1 MKPKAKA
8 LLYNFL
14 GFVILFLVFRFGL
27 LYLFPDQ
34 YILMLL
40 FAVISASVISP
51 KFGVVVENGQER
63 VKMKW
68 VLLKGV
74 RDVT

>member
-1 MKPKAKA
+1 MSPKFKA

-14 GFVILFLVFRFGL
+14 GFVSIFLGFRFGL
-27 LYLFPDQ
+27 LALFPD
-34 YILMLL
+34 YYLPVLL
-40 FAVISASVISP
+40 VSVVAASTLSP
-51 KFGVVVENGQER
+51 KFGVVVENGSPR

-68 VLLKGV
+68 FLLKGV